1 MEIIDGASTHGG
13 RNRGISSIYRTPSV
27 IATRIIIIIS
37 SRTLSIL
44 NIQSYLRRSTVWH
57 RMARRHRRHDK
68 STRPD

>member
-13 RNRGISSIYRTPSV
+13 RNRGIRSIYRTPSV

-37 SRTLSIL
+37 RTLSIL
-44 NIQSYLRRSTVWH
+44 NIQSYLTRSTVWH